1 MNLFN
6 MAKDL
11 KGMEKMMK
19 PALEKFMK
27 DSGFVKK
34 EELIKLENRID
45 VKNLLSENLKSFQ
58 IETLNLYSFK
68 AKKKKINKNFNGY
81 QEFFLYIQI
90 KQVTTK
96 ICHINIFKTNILIV
110 KFH

>member
-1 MNLFN
+1 MNIFN

-34 EELIKLENRID
+34 EELIKLENRIKELED
-45 VKNLLSENLKSFQ
+45 
-58 IETLNLYSFK
+58 
-68 AKKKKINKNFNGY
+68 KIG
-81 QEFFLYIQI
+81 
-90 KQVTTK
+90 K
-96 ICHINIFKTNILIV
+96 I
-110 KFH
+110 

>member
-1 MNLFN
+1 MNIFI

-34 EELIKLENRID
+34 EELTKLEKRVSELEAS
-45 VKNLLSENLKSFQ
+45 VKE
-58 IETLNLYSFK
+58 LNNS
-68 AKKKKINKNFNGY
+68 
-81 QEFFLYIQI
+81 
-90 KQVTTK
+90 
-96 ICHINIFKTNILIV
+96 
-110 KFH
+110 

>member
-34 EELIKLENRID
+34 EELIKLENRIKELESD
-45 VKNLLSENLKSFQ
+45 SHHSNIKNAFSKKHQYKSW
-58 IETLNLYSFK
+58 
-68 AKKKKINKNFNGY
+68 NKNWNTMRLLIIFGILV
-81 QEFFLYIQI
+81 FSMVFLYNQI
-90 KQVTTK
+90 DLVVNALNNK
-96 ICHINIFKTNILIV
+96 
-110 KFH
+110 

>member
-1 MNLFN
+1 MNIFN

-34 EELIKLENRID
+34 DELEHLIAKVDQLEKRIEELE
-45 VKNLLSENLKSFQ
+45 Q
-58 IETLNLYSFK
+58 
-68 AKKKKINKNFNGY
+68 KI
-81 QEFFLYIQI
+81 
-90 KQVTTK
+90 
-96 ICHINIFKTNILIV
+96 
-110 KFH
+110 

>member
-34 EELIKLENRID
+34 EELTKLENRI
-45 VKNLLSENLKSFQ
+45 
-58 IETLNLYSFK
+58 IELE
-68 AKKKKINKNFNGY
+68 KKIS
-81 QEFFLYIQI
+81 
-90 KQVTTK
+90 
-96 ICHINIFKTNILIV
+96 NI
-110 KFH
+110 

>member
-1 MNLFN
+1 MNIFN

-34 EELIKLENRID
+34 EELIKLERR
-45 VKNLLSENLKSFQ
+45 VSEL
-58 IETLNLYSFK
+58 ETSIKELNNSTN
-68 AKKKKINKNFNGY
+68 KK
-81 QEFFLYIQI
+81 
-90 KQVTTK
+90 
-96 ICHINIFKTNILIV
+96 
-110 KFH
+110 

>member
-1 MNLFN
+1 

-34 EELIKLENRID
+34 EELTKLEKRVSELEAS
-45 VKNLLSENLKSFQ
+45 VKD
-58 IETLNLYSFK
+58 LNNS
-68 AKKKKINKNFNGY
+68 
-81 QEFFLYIQI
+81 
-90 KQVTTK
+90 
-96 ICHINIFKTNILIV
+96 
-110 KFH
+110 

>member
-34 EELIKLENRID
+34 EELIKLENRI
-45 VKNLLSENLKSFQ
+45 KELEN
-58 IETLNLYSFK
+58 
-68 AKKKKINKNFNGY
+68 KID
-81 QEFFLYIQI
+81 
-90 KQVTTK
+90 K
-96 ICHINIFKTNILIV
+96 I
-110 KFH
+110 

>member
-1 MNLFN
+1 MNIFN

-34 EELIKLENRID
+34 DELEQLIAKVDQLEKRIEELE
-45 VKNLLSENLKSFQ
+45 Q
-58 IETLNLYSFK
+58 
-68 AKKKKINKNFNGY
+68 KI
-81 QEFFLYIQI
+81 
-90 KQVTTK
+90 
-96 ICHINIFKTNILIV
+96 
-110 KFH
+110 

>member
-34 EELIKLENRID
+34 EELTKLENRI
-45 VKNLLSENLKSFQ
+45 
-58 IETLNLYSFK
+58 IELE
-68 AKKKKINKNFNGY
+68 KKIN
-81 QEFFLYIQI
+81 
-90 KQVTTK
+90 
-96 ICHINIFKTNILIV
+96 NI
-110 KFH
+110 